1 MGSKLNLVPALD
13 RGLRPMEW
21 ITTQSES
28 MTLTQV
34 AQGVGLSVSEVQR
47 PVACL
52 LERGYLKR
60 TPAGAYAISGL
71 LYRLAVSHPPHRQ
84 IQQAALPHM
93 QDYARTS
100 GQSVHLCVPDGDA
113 ALLLVDVPGGGLVR
127 ISLQAGARLDANET
141 VSGRM
146 LQAHH
151 LLTLEKKSGRPL
163 QARLE
168 GIRSRKY
175 ELTESAYAA
184 GIIDLG
190 VPVCERNGKVVAALT
205 CSILR
210 LHKAPEAGETLLP
223 DIKTCAE
230 KIGFS
235 LLCRLQWFPALNS
248 TPGSWR
254 PRLLPTS

>member
-1 MGSKLNLVPALD
+1 MSDKLNLVPALD
-13 RGLRPMEW
+13 RGLSLMEW
-21 ITTQSES
+21 ITAQSEP

-60 TPAGAYAISGL
+60 TPAGAYEISGL

-93 QDYARTS
+93 QDFARTS
-100 GQSVHLCVPDGDA
+100 GQSVHLCVPDGSA

-127 ISLQAGARLDANET
+127 ISLQAGARLDAKET

-151 LLTLEKKSGRPL
+151 LLALEKKAGRSL
-163 QARLE
+163 EARLNE
-168 GIRSRKY
+168 IRSRKY
-175 ELTESAYAA
+175 ELTESAYAV
-184 GIIDLG
+184 GILDLG
-190 VPVCERNGKVVAALT
+190 VPVCDRNGKVVAALT
-205 CSILR
+205 CSILQLR
-210 LHKAPEAGETLLP
+210 KAPHDGKELLP
-223 DIKTCAE
+223 DIKACAE

-235 LLCRLQWFPALNS
+235 L
-248 TPGSWR
+248 
-254 PRLLPTS
+254 

>member
-1 MGSKLNLVPALD
+1 LHANLFYAIKFIVSAKLNVVPALD
-13 RGLRPMEW
+13 RGLSLMEW
-21 ITTQSES
+21 ITTQSEP

-34 AQGVGLSVSEVQR
+34 AHGVGLSVSEVQR

-71 LYRLAVSHPPHRQ
+71 LYRLALSHPPHRQ
-84 IQQAALPHM
+84 IQQAALPQM
-93 QDYARTS
+93 QDFARAS
-100 GQSVHLCVPDGDA
+100 GQSIHLCVPDGDA

-151 LLTLEKKSGRPL
+151 LLVLEKKPGRSL
-163 QARLE
+163 EARLKE
-168 GIRSRKY
+168 IRSRKH
-175 ELTESAYAA
+175 ELTESAYAV
-184 GIIDLG
+184 GILDLG
-190 VPVCERNGKVVAALT
+190 VPVCDRSGKVVAALT

-210 LHKAPEAGETLLP
+210 LRKAPHDGKNLLP
-223 DIKTCAE
+223 DIKACAE
-230 KIGFS
+230 KIGLS
-235 LLCRLQWFPALNS
+235 L
-248 TPGSWR
+248 
-254 PRLLPTS
+254 